1 LFVLPLSGCRAA
13 VSGFP
18 TGTSLAL
25 SSASD
30 EAVVS
35 KKVTAAVKMIAVFRS
50 GRFLITC
57 VTACLKIIWISSVQC
72 LAIKREEAKASSPV
86 CQWSCLVTAY
96 LGFGCRS
103 IVRRVGIPLCS
114 YHRCPADGGR
124 LPTGGSPVKGYG
136 CRITALETT

>member
-1 LFVLPLSGCRAA
+1 LLVLPLSGCRAA

-50 GRFLITC
+50 SRFLITC
-57 VTACLKIIWISSVQC
+57 VTACLTII
-72 LAIKREEAKASSPV
+72 
-86 CQWSCLVTAY
+86 
-96 LGFGCRS
+96 S
-103 IVRRVGIPLCS
+103 I
-114 YHRCPADGGR
+114 
-124 LPTGGSPVKGYG
+124 
-136 CRITALETT
+136 